1 MHAEA
6 KVISADL
13 HEGAAQIYFSNL
25 VPEVNFGY
33 NCCVGLHG
41 KLSTGITD
49 HVSSHFEVKKYCHH
63 FPSQLSVLT
72 KTARSQTL

>member
-13 HEGAAQIYFSNL
+13 HEGAAQIYFSNF

-33 NCCVGLHG
+33 NCCAGLHG
-41 KLSTGITD
+41 ELSTGING
-49 HVSSHFEVKKYCHH
+49 HVSSHCIVK
-63 FPSQLSVLT
+63 
-72 KTARSQTL
+72 